1 MGLRNAACIHIPP
14 RVIWHNGQ
22 NAKKKKIKAT
32 KHHSA
37 NRTVQPLVFYGQ
49 HVSFT
54 NLKTAAVCVQG

>member
-1 MGLRNAACIHIPP
+1 MLLASIFPLESFDAM
-14 RVIWHNGQ
+14 VKMQ
-22 NAKKKKIKAT
+22 KKKKIKAT

>member
-1 MGLRNAACIHIPP
+1 MLLASIFPLESFDAM
-14 RVIWHNGQ
+14 VKMQ
-22 NAKKKKIKAT
+22 KKKKKIKAT

>member
-1 MGLRNAACIHIPP
+1 MLLASIFPLESFDAM
-14 RVIWHNGQ
+14 VKMQ
-22 NAKKKKIKAT
+22 KKKIKAT